1 MKHLIVAMT
10 LAAGCLAGCSTARTH
25 ASPKSWNAIS
35 EGMMRQEIATSIG
48 RPASQSAS
56 SEVWRSEG
64 WELLVGYD
72 ENGRATNVVRTFIL
86 Q

>member
-10 LAAGCLAGCSTARTH
+10 LAAGCLTGCSTARTH

-35 EGMMRQEIATSIG
+35 EGMMRQEIVSSIG
-48 RPASQSAS
+48 RPASQSPS
-56 SEVWRSEG
+56 SEIWRSDG
-64 WELLVGYD
+64 WELHVGYD
-72 ENGRATNVVRTFIL
+72 DSGRATNVVRTFIL